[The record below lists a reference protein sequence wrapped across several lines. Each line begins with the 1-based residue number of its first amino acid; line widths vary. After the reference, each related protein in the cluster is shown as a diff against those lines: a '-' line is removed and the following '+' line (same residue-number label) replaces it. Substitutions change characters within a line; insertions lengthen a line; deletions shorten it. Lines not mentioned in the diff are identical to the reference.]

1 MYKSII
7 LIIII
12 AISVSF
18 SQMPD
23 VNIFHNNKLEL
34 LAVLSYYAMDSVD
47 RENYLFTDSNA
58 FLNNVTA
65 YFDSFSGHRAIKMY
79 SSMLDKGLTI
89 EKACF
94 VLFHYNDLPEMELE
108 YPIENVEGFI
118 DGMSEKKTIKELKK
132 WIEEVR
138 YFSQETSFF
147 EFLNNNLEVIF
158 PSLTNAIHYIESNG
172 ILPKIALFYRLD
184 EKDIKI
190 YFSMIFKG
198 GFSFI
203 SPEGSYCSVYGP
215 VSSDGQIVQFID
227 DSLAQRVKLNI
238 SEIIVDSFVNVY
250 KSNIIPSKI
259 LYNTLGDEAK
269 IECSE
274 WICAVK
280 KQIIYASLSNLSE
293 DNIEDMIHLIDKTEK
308 GYIYTPFIS
317 QIMSEIKM
325 KAKSFNDIVNNI
337 TMHIN
342 GISIN
347 NPMIQRY
354 IKQGLRNDA
363 NKKKYKEKIL
373 KALEKYGVRKEM
385 KEYLNRELE
394 ILWRTALGDCNE
406 IKYETMIKII
416 NLKSI
421 NDYSN
426 SIPIIEC
433 MLSDSSGKGIKYWQA
448 KLLIAEIYIKEN
460 NLDKAA
466 IEAKSV
472 ELAEIDNNVTAN
484 AIWILGRIA
493 EHKGD
498 KIMAKQYYQK
508 ALEVLPEYPEVKK
521 SLSVLEDKGL

>member
-18 SQMPD
+18 TQMPD
-23 VNIFHNNKLEL
+23 VNVFHNNKLEL

-79 SSMLDKGLTI
+79 SNLLDKGLTI
-89 EKACF
+89 EEACF
-94 VLFHYNDLPEMELE
+94 VLFHYRDLPEMELE

-118 DGMSEKKTIKELKK
+118 DGMNQKKTIKELKK
-132 WIEEVR
+132 WVNEVR
-138 YFSQETSFF
+138 YFSHETIFF
-147 EFLNNNLEVIF
+147 EFLNNNIEVIF
-158 PSLTNAIHYIESNG
+158 PSLTTAINYINSKN
-172 ILPKIALFYRLD
+172 ILPKIANFYKLE
-184 EKDIKI
+184 EKDIKP

-198 GFSFI
+198 GFSFM
-203 SPEGSYCSVYGP
+203 SPGGLYCSVYGP
-215 VSSDGQIVQFID
+215 ISSDGQFVQFID

-238 SEIIVDSFVNVY
+238 SEIIVDSFVNFY
-250 KSNIIPSKI
+250 KDSIMQSNI
-259 LYNTLGDEAK
+259 LYNILGDDAK
-269 IECSE
+269 KECSD
-274 WICAVK
+274 WFCAVK
-280 KQIIYASLSNLSE
+280 KQIIYASLPNLSE
-293 DNIEDMIHLIDKTEK
+293 DNIEDMIFFISSTEK
-308 GYIYTPFIS
+308 GYIFTPFIS
-317 QIMSEIKM
+317 QIMKGIKRN
-325 KAKSFNDIVNNI
+325 AKSFNDIINTINL
-337 TMHIN
+337 HIN
-342 GISIN
+342 GIAIN
-347 NPMIQRY
+347 NPLIQRY
-354 IKQGLRNDA
+354 MKQSQRSDVN
-363 NKKKYKEKIL
+363 KEKYIEKKLIAL
-373 KALEKYGVRKEM
+373 KKSGVRKEM
-385 KEYLNRELE
+385 KEYLNIELE
-394 ILWRTALGDCNE
+394 SLWRTALGFCNE

-472 ELAEIDNNVTAN
+472 ELAEIDSNVTAN

-508 ALEVLPEYPEVKK
+508 ALEVFPEYPEVKI
-521 SLSVLEDKGL
+521 SLSALEDKGL